1 MKKIDI
7 LIFMLLNMAVFS
19 CKKGEATTVNF
30 RVNSY
35 TVDCVGEMQQRCL
48 LVQEGDLIGTNDW
61 GYFYDKIKGFDYE
74 EGSIYNLNVKQTT
87 IANPLQDASSIEYEL
102 IELLSKE

>member
-1 MKKIDI
+1 MKKVDV
-7 LIFMLLNMAVFS
+7 LIFMLLSMAVFS
-19 CKKGEATTVNF
+19 CKKGEATTANF

-35 TVDCVGEMQQRCL
+35 TVDCVGVGPQKCL

-61 GYFYDKIKGFDYE
+61 EYFYYGIKGFDYE
-74 EGSIYNLNVKQTT
+74 EGYIYNLNVKQTA
-87 IANPLQDASSIEYEL
+87 IANPLQDASSVEYEL